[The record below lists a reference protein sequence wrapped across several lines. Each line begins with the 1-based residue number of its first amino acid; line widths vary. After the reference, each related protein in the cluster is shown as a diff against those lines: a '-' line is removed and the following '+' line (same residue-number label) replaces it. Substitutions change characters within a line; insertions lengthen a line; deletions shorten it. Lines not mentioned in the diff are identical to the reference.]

1 MHRMKRNPKSL
12 IAAILLATSI
22 VATMITSSFISL
34 PLAAQS
40 AKRSPV
46 APRKEQVQT
55 IINEAYELYKNDTS
69 GKNADYIPFLA
80 QVDSKMFGVSV
91 VSTDNQYVNVGEL
104 KYSFSIQSIS
114 KVFTMAQVIEFN
126 EGLPAKSGVA
136 AASSRCHPAIVESPS
151 SLRAR

>member
-1 MHRMKRNPKSL
+1 MRRNPKSL

-22 VATMITSSFISL
+22 VANDEHIEFRRPCRL
-34 PLAAQS
+34 QHNLRNAA
-40 AKRSPV
+40 PV

-114 KVFTMAQVIEFN
+114 KVFTLALAME
-126 EGLPAKSGVA
+126 ELGA
-136 AASSRCHPAIVESPS
+136 AAVFEKIGSEPTGRAST
-151 SLRAR
+151 LR